1 MPIMNQRGR
10 YLPTWVPTP
19 IRQNL
24 LEKEKIDLTKLTKPR
39 NGNEYTFSVIKAD
52 VGSYTGHVMPH
63 PKLLEKAEY
72 LLREAV
78 KEGKLIDGIVSR
90 VGDDIHLLMTH
101 NEGIRSKKIHG
112 LAWDIFTELTEIAK
126 DLHLYGAGQDLLKS
140 EFSGNLQ
147 GMGPGVCEMDIV
159 ERKTEPIIFFA
170 ADKTSP
176 YIWNRPLF
184 EMFADHRAT
193 IGLIVDE
200 KMQDGFI
207 FEVKELKTGFNSL
220 FHFPQDLTAL
230 LAYIGSQAYAIERV
244 WRPKDKTVVAVTS
257 TSRLSF
263 IAGKY
268 VGKDDP
274 VMLVRVQSG
283 LPAVGEALNPFTFP
297 SLVPGGMRG
306 SCWRPFMPCSMFDC
320 DPAINDGPPRVIAL
334 GFQMKEGEFS
344 NPIDHLGDISFE
356 HARWNALKVA
366 DYMQRH
372 GAFEPGRLSDEDLE
386 YGGIPKVRQK
396 VMGRFTDITTIENSQ
411 EKIFNL
417 LNAKLKEQTVL
428 SK

>member
-1 MPIMNQRGR
+1 MVTMNQRGR
-10 YLPTWVPTP
+10 YLPTWVPKP

-24 LEKEKIDLTKLTKPR
+24 IEKEKLDLAKPK
-39 NGNEYTFSVIKAD
+39 NGNEYTISVIKAD

-63 PKLLEKAEY
+63 PKLLERAEY
-72 LLREAV
+72 LLTQAV

-101 NEGIRSKKIHG
+101 NEGIRAKKIHG
-112 LAWDIFTELTEIAK
+112 LAWDIFLDLTKIAK
-126 DLHLYGAGQDLLKS
+126 ELHLYGAGQDLLKS

-184 EMFADHRAT
+184 EMFTDHRTT
-193 IGLIVDE
+193 IGLVVDE

-207 FEVKELKTGFNSL
+207 FEVKELKMGFNAL
-220 FHFPQDLTAL
+220 FHFPQDLTGL
-230 LAYIGSQAYAIERV
+230 LAYVGSQANAIERV
-244 WRPKDKTVVAVTS
+244 WQARTKTVVAVTS

-283 LPAVGEALNPFTFP
+283 LPAVGEALNPFIFP
-297 SLVPGGMRG
+297 ALVPGGMRG
-306 SCWRPFMPCSMFDC
+306 SCWRPIMPCSVFDC
-320 DPAINDGPPRVIAL
+320 DPAFNDGPPRVIAL
-334 GFQMKEGEFS
+334 GFQMKEGQFS
-344 NPIDHLGDISFE
+344 DPIDHLGDISFE
-356 HARWNALKVA
+356 ETRRRAIQIA

-396 VMGRFTDITTIENSQ
+396 VVNRFTDITNVENNQ
-411 EKIFNL
+411 EKIFKALSEKLVQPIPANL
-417 LNAKLKEQTVL
+417 KG
-428 SK
+428 

>member
-1 MPIMNQRGR
+1 
-10 YLPTWVPTP
+10 
-19 IRQNL
+19 
-24 LEKEKIDLTKLTKPR
+24 
-39 NGNEYTFSVIKAD
+39 
-52 VGSYTGHVMPH
+52 MPH
-63 PKLLEKAEY
+63 PKLLERAEY
-72 LLREAV
+72 LLTRAV

-101 NEGIRSKKIHG
+101 NEGIRAKKIHG
-112 LAWDIFTELTEIAK
+112 LAWDIFLDLTKIAK
-126 DLHLYGAGQDLLKS
+126 ELHLYGAGQDLLKS

-184 EMFADHRAT
+184 EMFADHRTT
-193 IGLIVDE
+193 IGLVVDD
-200 KMQDGFI
+200 KMQDGFT
-207 FEVKELKTGFNSL
+207 FEVKELKTGFNAL
-220 FHFPQDLTAL
+220 FHFPQDLTGL
-230 LAYIGSQAYAIERV
+230 LAYIGSQANAIERV
-244 WRPKDKTVVAVTS
+244 WRQKDKTVVAVTS

-274 VMLVRVQSG
+274 VMMVRVQSG
-283 LPAVGEALNPFTFP
+283 LPAVGEALNPFIFLA
-297 SLVPGGMRG
+297 LVPGGMRG
-306 SCWRPFMPCSMFDC
+306 SCWRPIMPCSVFDC
-320 DPAINDGPPRVIAL
+320 DPAFNDGPPRVIAL
-334 GFQMKEGEFS
+334 GFQMKEGQFS
-344 NPIDHLGDISFE
+344 EPIDHLGDISFE
-356 HARWNALKVA
+356 ETRRRAIQIA

-396 VMGRFTDITTIENSQ
+396 VVNRFTDITNVENNQ
-411 EKIFNL
+411 EKIFKALSEKLVQPIPANL
-417 LNAKLKEQTVL
+417 KG
-428 SK
+428 

>member
-1 MPIMNQRGR
+1 MPNMNQRGR
-10 YLPTWVPTP
+10 YIPTWVPQP
-19 IRQNL
+19 LREKLVDQKNL
-24 LEKEKIDLTKLTKPR
+24 IKPK
-39 NGNEYTFSVIKAD
+39 NGNEYTISVIKAD

-63 PKLLEKAEY
+63 PKLLEQAEY
-72 LLREAV
+72 LLSEAI
-78 KEGKLIDGIVSR
+78 KKGKLIDGIVSR

-101 NEGIRSKKIHG
+101 NEGVRSEKIHG
-112 LAWDIFTELTEIAK
+112 LAWDIFNQLADIAK
-126 DLHLYGAGQDLLKS
+126 ELHLYGAGQDLLKS

-147 GMGPGVCEMDIV
+147 GMGPGVCEMEIT

-176 YIWNRPLF
+176 YTWNRPLF
-184 EMFADHRAT
+184 EMFTDHKIT
-193 IGLIVDE
+193 IGLVVDE

-207 FEVKELKTGFNSL
+207 FEVKELKTGFNAF
-220 FHFPQDLTAL
+220 FHSPKDNIEL
-230 LAYIGSQAYAIERV
+230 LAYAGSQANAIERV
-244 WRPKDKTVVAVTS
+244 WKAKDKTVAAVTS

-283 LPAVGEALNPFTFP
+283 LPAVGEALNPFIFP

-306 SCWRPFMPCSMFDC
+306 SCWRPLMPCSVFDC
-320 DPAINDGPPRVIAL
+320 DPTFNDGPPRVIAL
-334 GFQMKEGEFS
+334 GFQMKEGQFS
-344 NPIDHLGDISFE
+344 DPVDHLGDISFDN
-356 HARWNALKVA
+356 ARKTALEIA
-366 DYMQRH
+366 TYMQSH

-396 VMGRFTDITTIENSQ
+396 VVNRFTDITQAEKNQ
-411 EKIFNL
+411 EKIFQL
-417 LNAKLKEQTVL
+417 LNEKLK
-428 SK
+428 SKALVI